1 MYQFDKIKL
10 VVWDLDDT
18 FWQGTISE
26 ETVEIPEENR
36 ALLKTLT
43 DIGIVNSIC
52 SKNDSTQV
60 TQYLKE
66 QHLAA

>member
-26 ETVEIPEENR
+26 ETVEIPEKNR
-36 ALLKTLT
+36 ALLKNLT
-43 DIGIVNSIC
+43 DIGIINSIC
-52 SKNDSTQV
+52 SKNDSAQV
-60 TQYLKE
+60 TQ
-66 QHLAA
+66 